1 MFSSFF
7 IKRPIFTSVCALLI
21 LLLGAVSIPTLPIA
35 QYPEIAPPQ
44 VSVRANYIG
53 ASANVVENTVTNV
66 LEREINGVEASRY
79 ISSTSSSGS
88 SSINITFD
96 PSRDADLAAVDVQNR
111 VSVAE
116 SRLPEAVQRTGVTV
130 QRESAGFLMA
140 IGIYAQGD
148 RYSPLFLSNY
158 ADISLAE
165 ALQRVNGVGNV
176 QIFGERRYAMR
187 LWLNPNS
194 LATRNLTP
202 QDVVN
207 AIREQNLQAAVG
219 GLGQQ
224 PSSDELLY
232 QIELEANTRLS
243 SVAEFENIVVS
254 SGENDALIQVK
265 DVGRVELGA
274 QDYSTFLRFNGQEG
288 IGLGIS
294 QLPGSN
300 ALEVASA
307 VKEELARLAEDFPPG
322 IEYQIAFDSTDFVNE
337 SLSEVLYT
345 LVQAIVLVI
354 LIIFIFLQDWRT
366 TVIPVLTIPTSLIGT
381 FIFVRAFGFS
391 LNTLTLFGLTLAT
404 GMVVDDA
411 IIVVEN
417 ISRLIEEG
425 ESPGKAALASM
436 EELSG
441 AVIATSLV
449 LMAVFIPVAFFPGAT
464 GAIYR
469 QFALTLAFSIAVSTF
484 LALTLAPAVSALLL
498 RRENQPPRWLNWF
511 FTRFN
516 RFLDWVRRK
525 YRGLLEKLTHFK
537 GVVIGI
543 FILLLGLTI
552 YLYNQV
558 PGGFLPEEDQGY
570 FITIAQGPP
579 GVSLD
584 YTRQVL
590 EKVEA
595 DMLALPEV
603 EAVFTVGG
611 FSFGGGGANSGLMF
625 TNLKPWSQRTKANQS
640 AQAIIGRL
648 RQQFAAIPE
657 ARILPNNPPA
667 IRGLGSFGGFTLHLQ
682 ELTSGGDINNL
693 VEVSNQFI
701 QQANGQPQLNSVYTT
716 FTANTPRY
724 QVSINRDAAKALQVD
739 IDDILSTLGIAL
751 GSSYVNDFT
760 LQQRNY
766 RVYVQA
772 DQEFRARPDDVRQLY
787 VRSANDEMISLAN
800 LVTLTSD
807 SGPSTIP
814 HFNLFRAIEISGS
827 AAQGYS
833 SGEAISTIGEL
844 AQEVLPSGYDYA
856 WSGTALEEISSS
868 GQAPI
873 IFGLGL
879 VMVFLVLAAQY
890 ENYFDP
896 LIILM
901 AVPLAVL
908 GALLALSLRG
918 LDNDIYGQI
927 GLVMLIG
934 LASKNA
940 ILIVEFANQLR
951 ERGYSIV
958 KAAVEASEQRLR
970 PILMTAFSTIV
981 GLFPLAIASGAG
993 AASRQSL
1000 GTVVIGG
1007 MIVATFLS
1015 LIIVP
1020 ILYIV
1025 ISGLS
1030 DRVAKHLPSPPTG
1043 KETGKETQNGKREN
1057 VALTGSVEANK

>member
-1 MFSSFF
+1 MFSTFF
-7 IKRPIFTSVCALLI
+7 IKRPIFASVCALLI
-21 LLLGAVSIPTLPIA
+21 LLLGAISIPTLPIA

-44 VSVRANYIG
+44 VTVTANYIG
-53 ASANVVENTVTNV
+53 ASASVVENTVTNI
-66 LEREINGVEASRY
+66 LEREINGVEASQY

-88 SSINITFD
+88 STINITFE

-111 VSVAE
+111 VSIAE
-116 SRLPEAVQRTGVTV
+116 AQLPEAVQRTGVSV
-130 QRESAGFLMA
+130 QRQSAGFLMA
-140 IGIYAQGD
+140 IGIYAED
-148 RYSPLFLSNY
+148 ARYSPIFLSNY
-158 ADISLAE
+158 ADISMAE

-187 LWLNPNS
+187 LWLNPNL
-194 LATRNLTP
+194 LAARNLTP
-202 QDVVN
+202 QDVVD
-207 AIREQNLQAAVG
+207 AINEQNLQAAIG

-224 PSSDELLY
+224 PSSEDLLY

-243 SVAEFENIVVS
+243 SVAEFENIVIS
-254 SGENDALIQVK
+254 SGENNALIQVK

-288 IGLGIS
+288 VGLGIT

-300 ALEVASA
+300 ALEVANA
-307 VKEELARLAEDFPPG
+307 VKAELARLAENFPPG
-322 IEYQIAFDSTDFVNE
+322 IKYQIAFDSTEFVKE
-337 SLSEVLYT
+337 SLSEVIIT
-345 LVQAIVLVI
+345 LIEAILLVI
-354 LIIFIFLQDWRT
+354 LIIFIFLQDWRAT
-366 TVIPVLTIPTSLIGT
+366 IIPVLTIPTSLIGT
-381 FIFVRAFGFS
+381 FIFIKAFGFS
-391 LNTLTLFGLTLAT
+391 LNTLTLFGLTLVT
-404 GMVVDDA
+404 GIVVDDA

-425 ESPGKAALASM
+425 ESPGRAAIASM

-449 LMAVFIPVAFFPGAT
+449 LMAVFLPVAFFPGAT

-484 LALTLAPAVSALLL
+484 LALTITPAFSALLL
-498 RRENQPPRWLNWF
+498 RRENQPPRWINWF
-511 FTRFN
+511 FVRFN

-525 YRGLLEKLTHFK
+525 YRGLLEKITHLK
-537 GVVIGI
+537 GIVIGL
-543 FILLLGLTI
+543 FILSLGFTA
-552 YLYNQV
+552 YLYTQV

-584 YTRQVL
+584 YTREVL
-590 EKVEA
+590 KQAEA

-603 EAVFTVGG
+603 EAVFTIGG
-611 FSFGGGGANSGLMF
+611 FSFGGSGANSGLMF
-625 TNLKPWSQRTKANQS
+625 TNLKPWSQRTNADQS
-640 AQAIIGRL
+640 AQAIINKL

-667 IRGLGSFGGFTLHLQ
+667 ISGLGSFGGFTLHLQ

-693 VEVSNQFI
+693 VQVSNEFL
-701 QQANGQPQLNSVYTT
+701 QQANERSQLDSVYTT
-716 FTANTPRY
+716 FTANSPRY
-724 QVSINRDAAKALQVD
+724 QVSINRNEAKALQVD
-739 IDDILSTLGIAL
+739 VDDILNTLGIFL
-751 GSSYVNDFT
+751 GSQYVNDFT

-772 DQEFRARPDDVRQLY
+772 DQEFRAQPDDIRQLY

-800 LVTLTSD
+800 LVTLTPN

-814 HFNLFRAIEISGS
+814 HFNLFRAIEITGS
-827 AAQGYS
+827 AAEGYS
-833 SGEAISTIGEL
+833 SGEAISTIE
-844 AQEVLPSGYDYA
+844 EVAEANLPSGYDYA
-856 WSGTALEEISSS
+856 WSGTALEEISA
-868 GQAPI
+868 GNQAPF

-879 VMVFLVLAAQY
+879 LMVFLVLAAQY

-896 LIILM
+896 LIIM
-901 AVPLAVL
+901 MSVPLGVM
-908 GALLALSLRG
+908 GALLALWLRG
-918 LDNDIYGQI
+918 LENDVYGQI

-951 ERGYSIV
+951 EQGYSTV
-958 KAAVEASEQRLR
+958 KAVVEASEQRLR

-1000 GTVVIGG
+1000 GTAVIGG
-1007 MIVATFLS
+1007 MILATFLS
-1015 LIIVP
+1015 LVIVP
-1020 ILYIV
+1020 VLYIA
-1025 ISGLS
+1025 ISGVG
-1030 DRVAKHLPSPPTG
+1030 DRVAKHLPSPPTD
-1043 KETGKETQNGKREN
+1043 KETKNGNRD
-1057 VALTGSVEANK
+1057 VAITSPVEANNSR

>member
-7 IKRPIFTSVCALLI
+7 IKRPIFASVCALLI
-21 LLLGAVSIPTLPIA
+21 LLLGVVSIPTLPIA

-44 VSVRANYIG
+44 VTVTANYIG
-53 ASANVVENTVTNV
+53 ASASVVENTVTNI
-66 LEREINGVEASRY
+66 LEREINGVEASQY

-88 SSINITFD
+88 SSINITFE

-116 SRLPEAVQRTGVTV
+116 SQLPEAVQRTGVNV

-140 IGIYAQGD
+140 IGIYAEDD
-148 RYSPLFLSNY
+148 RYSPIFLSNY
-158 ADISLAE
+158 ADISMVE

-187 LWLNPNS
+187 LWLNPNL
-194 LATRNLTP
+194 LAARNLTP
-202 QDVVN
+202 QDVVD
-207 AIREQNLQAAVG
+207 AINEQNLQAAIG

-224 PSSDELLY
+224 PSSDDLLY

-254 SGENDALIQVK
+254 SEENDALIQVK
-265 DVGRVELGA
+265 DIGRVELGA

-288 IGLGIS
+288 VGLGIS

-300 ALEVASA
+300 ALEVANA
-307 VKEELARLAEDFPPG
+307 VKAEVARLAENFPPG
-322 IEYQIAFDSTDFVNE
+322 IKYQIAFDSTEFVNE
-337 SLSEVLYT
+337 SLSEVVIT
-345 LVQAIVLVI
+345 LVQAILLVI

-366 TVIPVLTIPTSLIGT
+366 TIIPVITIPTSLIGT

-404 GMVVDDA
+404 GIVVDDA

-425 ESPGKAALASM
+425 ESPGRAAIASM
-436 EELSG
+436 EELSS

-449 LMAVFIPVAFFPGAT
+449 LMAVFVPVAFFPGAT

-484 LALTLAPAVSALLL
+484 LALTVTPAFSALLL
-498 RRENQPPRWLNWF
+498 RRENQPPGWLNWF
-511 FTRFN
+511 FVRFN

-525 YRGLLEKLTHFK
+525 YRGLLETITHFK
-537 GVVIGI
+537 GIVIGL
-543 FILLLGLTI
+543 FILSLGFTAF
-552 YLYNQV
+552 LYTQV
-558 PGGFLPEEDQGY
+558 PRGFLPEEDQGY

-584 YTRQVL
+584 YTREVL
-590 EKVEA
+590 KQAEA

-603 EAVFTVGG
+603 EAVFTIGG

-625 TNLKPWSQRTKANQS
+625 TNLKPWSQRTNANQS
-640 AQAIIGRL
+640 AQAIINQL

-667 IRGLGSFGGFTLHLQ
+667 ISGLGSFGGFTLHLQ
-682 ELTSGGDINNL
+682 ELNTGGDINNL
-693 VEVSNQFI
+693 VQVSNQFL
-701 QQANGQPQLNSVYTT
+701 QQANQRSQLDSVYTT
-716 FTANTPRY
+716 FTADSPRY
-724 QVSINRDAAKALQVD
+724 QVSINRNEAKALQVD
-739 IDDILSTLGIAL
+739 VDDILTTLNIFL
-751 GSSYVNDFT
+751 GSQYVNDFT

-772 DQEFRARPDDVRQLY
+772 DQEFRAQPDDVRQLY

-800 LVTLTSD
+800 LVTLTAN

-814 HFNLFRAIEISGS
+814 HFNLFRAIEITGS
-827 AAQGYS
+827 AAEGYS
-833 SGEAISTIGEL
+833 SGEAISTIE
-844 AQEVLPSGYDYA
+844 EVAEANLPSGYDYA
-856 WSGTALEEISSS
+856 WSGTALEEISA
-868 GQAPI
+868 GNQAPL

-879 VMVFLVLAAQY
+879 LVVFLVLAAQY

-896 LIILM
+896 LIIM
-901 AVPLAVL
+901 MSVPLGVM
-908 GALLALSLRG
+908 GALLALWLRG
-918 LDNDIYGQI
+918 LENDIYGQI

-951 ERGYSIV
+951 EQGYSTV

-1000 GTVVIGG
+1000 GTAVIGG
-1007 MIVATFLS
+1007 MILATFLT
-1015 LIIVP
+1015 LVIVP
-1020 ILYIV
+1020 VLYIV
-1025 ISGLS
+1025 ISGFS
-1030 DRVAKHLPSPPTG
+1030 DRISKHLPSPPG
-1043 KETGKETQNGKREN
+1043 KETEN
-1057 VALTGSVEANK
+1057 SRRQDVALTGSRAKSQ

>member
-7 IKRPIFTSVCALLI
+7 IKRPIFASVCALLI

-44 VSVRANYIG
+44 VTVTANYTG
-53 ASANVVENTVTNV
+53 ASADVVENTVTNI
-66 LEREINGVEASRY
+66 LERQINGVEASQY
-79 ISSTSSSGS
+79 ISSSSSSGS
-88 SSINITFD
+88 SSIDITFET
-96 PSRDADLAAVDVQNR
+96 SRDPDLAAVDVQNR
-111 VSVAE
+111 VSVAQAQ
-116 SRLPEAVQRTGVTV
+116 LPDAVQRTGVTV
-130 QRESAGFLMA
+130 RRQSAGFLMA
-140 IGIYAQGD
+140 IGIYTEGD
-148 RYSPLFLSNY
+148 RYSPIFLSNY
-158 ADISLAE
+158 ADISMVE
-165 ALQRVNGVGNV
+165 ALQRIDGVGNV

-187 LWLNPNS
+187 LWLNPNQ
-194 LATRNLTP
+194 LAARNLTP

-207 AIREQNLQAAVG
+207 AINDQNLQAAIG
-219 GLGQQ
+219 GLGEP
-224 PSSDELLY
+224 PSSDNLLY
-232 QIELEANTRLS
+232 QIDLEADTRLS
-243 SVAEFENIVVS
+243 TVAEFENIVVR
-254 SGENDALIQVK
+254 SGTDNELVQVK
-265 DVGRVELGA
+265 DIGRVELGA
-274 QDYSTFLRFNGQEG
+274 QDYSTFLRFNGHEG
-288 IGLGIS
+288 VGLGIA

-300 ALEVASA
+300 ALQVAKA
-307 VKEELARLAEDFPPG
+307 VKAELARLAQDFPPG
-322 IEYQIAFDSTDFVNE
+322 IKYQIAFDSTAFVNE
-337 SLSEVLYT
+337 SLSEVIFT
-345 LVQAIVLVI
+345 LVQAIALVI

-366 TVIPVLTIPTSLIGT
+366 TIIPVLTIPTSLIGT
-381 FIFVRAFGFS
+381 FIFVKAFGFS

-417 ISRLIEEG
+417 ISRLIESG
-425 ESPGKAALASM
+425 ESPGKASLNSM
-436 EELSG
+436 EELSS

-498 RRENQPPRWLNWF
+498 RRENRPPRWLNWF

-516 RFLDWVRRK
+516 RFLDWFRRK
-525 YRGLLEKLTHFK
+525 YRGLLENITHFK
-537 GVVIGI
+537 GIAIGL
-543 FILLLGLTI
+543 FILSLGFTAF
-552 YLYNQV
+552 LYTQV

-584 YTRQVL
+584 YTRKVL
-590 EKVEA
+590 VQAEA
-595 DMLALPEV
+595 EMLKLPEV
-603 EAVFTVGG
+603 NTVFAIGG

-625 TNLKPWSQRTKANQS
+625 TSLKPWSQRTKANQS
-640 AQAIIGRL
+640 AQAIIAKL
-648 RQQFAAIPE
+648 RQQFATISE

-667 IRGLGSFGGFTLHLQ
+667 IRGLGSFGGFTLELQ
-682 ELTSGGDINNL
+682 QLNSGEDINNL
-693 VEVSNQFI
+693 VQVSNKFI
-701 QQANGQPQLNSVYTT
+701 QQANGRSQLNSVYTT
-716 FTANTPRY
+716 FTADTPRY
-724 QVSINRDAAKALQVD
+724 EVNINRDAANALQVN
-739 IDDILSTLGIAL
+739 IDDILSTLGIAF
-751 GSSYVNDFT
+751 GSQYVNDFT

-766 RVYVQA
+766 RVYVEA
-772 DQEFRARPDDVRQLY
+772 DQQFRARPDDVRQLY
-787 VRSANDEMISLAN
+787 VRSANNQMVSLAN
-800 LVTLTSD
+800 LVTLNPT
-807 SGPSTIP
+807 SGPSTIT

-827 AAQGYS
+827 AAEGSS
-833 SGEAISTIGEL
+833 SGEAISTISNL
-844 AQEVLPSGYDYA
+844 AETSLPSGYGYA
-856 WSGTALEEISSS
+856 WSGTALEEISSG

-879 VMVFLVLAAQY
+879 VVVFLVLAAQY

-896 LIILM
+896 LIIMM
-901 AVPLAVL
+901 AVPLAVM

-951 ERGYSIV
+951 KRGYSIT
-958 KAAVEASEQRLR
+958 KAVIEAAEKRLR
-970 PILMTAFSTIV
+970 PILMTTFSTIV

-1007 MIVATFLS
+1007 MIVSTFLS

-1020 ILYIV
+1020 VLYIV
-1025 ISGLS
+1025 ISGFS
-1030 DRVAKHLPSPPTG
+1030 DRISQRLPSPPTG
-1043 KETGKETQNGKREN
+1043 KESQNGKRQD
-1057 VALTGSVEANK
+1057 VALTDSVRK